1 MAKGPTDKESKVA
14 RSLRGGGA
22 KVQVPKKGTA
32 GSDLVAKFPSGTV
45 WNVEVKSRIAGKDV
59 AHTKPTSSGNKTKV
73 LAKVSAQGIEYESAK
88 SGRKLTPPKPK
99 KR

>member
-1 MAKGPTDKESKVA
+1 MAKGRTDKESKVA

-22 KVQVPKKGTA
+22 KVQVPKKGTT

-45 WNVEVKSRIAGKDV
+45 WNVQVKSRIAAKDV
-59 AHTKPTSSGNKTKV
+59 AHTKPASSGKTRV

-88 SGRKLTPPKPK
+88 SGRKLTPPKSK